1 MVRIMVCLGADSVDS
16 LFLAVP
22 TEAVPIIGMNK
33 ILKKKYCFYCCLTV
47 LSGDW

>member
-22 TEAVPIIGMNK
+22 TEAVPIIGINK
-33 ILKKKYCFYCCLTV
+33 I
-47 LSGDW
+47 